1 MSSVIDD
8 PRHQRLSAEA
18 RKVIV
23 ASTIGTMF
31 ESYDF
36 FLYGS
41 LAGVLAKKY
50 FAALDP
56 SSSFVFALLAFAAG
70 FIVRPIGALIFGR
83 LGDVVGRKY
92 AFMVTIII
100 MGLSTFLAGLIPDAS
115 TIGILAPIALIALRL
130 LQGLAIGGEYGGAVT
145 FVAEYA
151 PRQRRGGY
159 SAWLQTTATLGLL
172 LSLIVIAGVRSVLGD
187 AEFNAW
193 GWRLPF
199 LGSLLLLALSMWFRL
214 QLTESPVFTRV
225 KAAGRLSSAPLREA
239 FVADRGNAARVLVA
253 FFGLVAGQAV
263 VWYAGQ
269 IYALFFLTRILKVSA
284 LDADVFVGA
293 SLLLGIP
300 FFWVFGA
307 LADRFGRKRIILNGL
322 ALAALSYF
330 PLYHAL
336 TAAANP
342 ALAKALV
349 SAPVRLIAA
358 PDECSFQFDPLET
371 KTFTSSCDIAKR
383 LLAEAAIDYTT
394 TAGQGPARIV
404 VGDRVLPVFEGG
416 GLSPAERAA
425 QAQALRAALA
435 RAAHA
440 AGYPEQADPNAI
452 DTPLVIGIL
461 FVLVLL
467 VAMVY
472 GPLAAA
478 LAELFPTR
486 LRCTSLSLPYHLGN
500 GWFGGLLPTIAFAL
514 VAQNGNI
521 YYGLWY
527 AVIVAAVTFVIG
539 MNFLPETAGSDL
551 NLDG

>member
-1 MSSVIDD
+1 MTPVHDD
-8 PRHQRLSAEA
+8 PSDRRLTPEA
-18 RKVIV
+18 RKVIL
-23 ASTIGTMF
+23 ASTVGTMF
-31 ESYDF
+31 EWYDF

-41 LAGVLAKKY
+41 LAGVLARKY

-100 MGLSTFLAGLIPDAS
+100 MGLSTFLAGLLPDAS

-151 PRQRRGGY
+151 PRRSRGGY
-159 SAWLQTTATLGLL
+159 TAWLQTTATLGLL
-172 LSLIVIAGVRSVLGD
+172 LSLIVIAGVRGALGST
-187 AEFNAW
+187 AFNAW
-193 GWRLPF
+193 GWRIPF
-199 LGSLLLLALSMWFRL
+199 LGSLILLALSMWFRL

-239 FVADRGNAARVLVA
+239 FVRNRGNSARVLVA

-269 IYALFFLTRILKVSA
+269 IYALFFLTRVLKVPP
-284 LDADVFVGA
+284 LDAELFVGA

-300 FFWVFGA
+300 FFWVSGA
-307 LADRFGRKRIILNGL
+307 FADRFGRKRVILNGL

-330 PLYHAL
+330 PLFHAL

-349 SAPVRLIAA
+349 SAPVRLIAPA
-358 PDECSFQFDPLET
+358 RECSFQFDPLDT
-371 KTFTSSCDIAKR
+371 KTFTTSCDIAKR

-394 TAGQGPARIV
+394 TSGRGPARIV

-416 GLSPAERAA
+416 DLTPAELAA
-425 QAQALRAALA
+425 RKSALGAELA

-440 AGYPEQADPNAI
+440 AGYPARADPNAI
-452 DTPLVIGIL
+452 DAPLVIAIL
-461 FVLVLL
+461 FALVLL
-467 VAMVY
+467 VAIVY

-551 NLDG
+551 NADG